1 MMQYLSL
8 VLNSSKSGSPQS
20 KRPQSMQGG
29 GEWMH
34 RYELGHF
41 PVLVFLELS
50 PWHDAPANTMRDAN
64 VFH

>member
-29 GEWMH
+29 G
-34 RYELGHF
+34 G
-41 PVLVFLELS
+41 V
-50 PWHDAPANTMRDAN
+50 DAQ
-64 VFH
+64 V